1 MNNRT
6 ETETKAKTD
15 YILVI
20 TDLVNF
26 LDTKGIK
33 NGKEIMLYAKILSMS
48 EEKGFCRPSN
58 KYLARILCVSERNIT
73 RYLTDLEARE
83 LITMNYYK
91 EGADTKERRIVPT
104 EEGRQFCLG
113 GRQFRPTELSRGID
127 NLVGGRQDC
136 PTELS
141 IGVDNSDRQNC
152 LGRQDCPTD
161 LSIGVDNSVGGRQD
175 CLTSIYKPFGASQE
189 SIEEAIEYL
198 LTNNNKVNIQDLNN
212 IVKKGIEVSS
222 SFKEKKL
229 YYIAKQLLK
238 NPNTPVYVLDTFSTA
253 YAEGRSV
260 WRDD

>member
-1 MNNRT
+1 MDNRT

-20 TDLVNF
+20 TGLVNF
-26 LDTKGIK
+26 LDTRGIK
-33 NGKEIMLYAKILSMS
+33 NGKEIMLYAKLLAMS
-48 EEKGFCRPSN
+48 ENKGFCHPSN

-73 RYLTDLEARE
+73 RYLTNLEARE
-83 LITMNYYK
+83 LITMSYYM
-91 EGADTKERRIVPT
+91 EGADTKERRIVPA

-127 NLVGGRQDC
+127 NLVGGRQ
-136 PTELS
+136 
-141 IGVDNSDRQNC
+141 NR
-152 LGRQDCPTD
+152 PTD

-189 SIEEAIEYL
+189 SIEKAINYL
-198 LTNNNKVNIQDLNN
+198 LTNNNKVNIQDLNT

-222 SFKEKKL
+222 PFKEKKL

-253 YAEGRSV
+253 YAEGRSI